1 MKPLNYVFVQL
12 EFAGRI
18 IMSSTGNIILAVLWI
33 PGSLLWFFCAENPV
47 VGIIW
52 LCGGIVEL
60 VIALIRR
67 KKEKKSR

>member
-12 EFAGRI
+12 EFAGGI

-47 VGIIW
+47 LHI
-52 LCGGIVEL
+52 LCLKCG
-60 VIALIRR
+60 
-67 KKEKKSR
+67 